1 MKDKVCLPTSDTD
14 DMTQRITT
22 SLLFISEYRIGGWS
36 IFMFTVLELSEH
48 SDIGSDG
55 RDPIK

>member
-14 DMTQRITT
+14 DMTENHYI
-22 SLLFISEYRIGGWS
+22 LLVYIGIQNWRLD
-36 IFMFTVLELSEH
+36 IFMFTILELSEH
-48 SDIGSDG
+48 SDIGNDG